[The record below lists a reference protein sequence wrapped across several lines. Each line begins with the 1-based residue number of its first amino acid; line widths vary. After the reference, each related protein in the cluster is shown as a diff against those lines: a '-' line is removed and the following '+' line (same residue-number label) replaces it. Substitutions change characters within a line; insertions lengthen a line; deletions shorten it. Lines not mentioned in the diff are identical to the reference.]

1 MFVLLDEAAS
11 EQRSDVIEQNNFAVS
26 QIETGYYD
34 DAIRSLEGALK
45 TCREFVER
53 GGLPED
59 TFLTTGSSPCMA
71 SPDRHMIMSREPIR
85 IPLTV
90 KSNSRTH
97 VMISA
102 MIISNIALSYYFQYE
117 RSSWQQQRL
126 LNQSVR
132 YYEMALQLIELT
144 AECEQLE
151 EGMYV
156 VATAA

>member
-1 MFVLLDEAAS
+1 MFVLLDAAAS
-11 EQRSDVIEQNNFAVS
+11 EQRSDIIEQNNFAVS
-26 QIETGYYD
+26 QIETGYYG
-34 DAIRSLEGALK
+34 DAIRSLEDALK
-45 TCREFVER
+45 TCREFVGR

-59 TFLTTGSSPCMA
+59 AYLTTSSCPLMA

-102 MIISNIALSYYFQYE
+102 MIIANIALSYYLEYE
-117 RSSWQQQRL
+117 TSLRQDQRL

-132 YYEMALQLIELT
+132 FYEMALQLVELRT
-144 AECEQLE
+144 ECEQLE
-151 EGMYV
+151 EEGMYL
-156 VATAA
+156 ASAA